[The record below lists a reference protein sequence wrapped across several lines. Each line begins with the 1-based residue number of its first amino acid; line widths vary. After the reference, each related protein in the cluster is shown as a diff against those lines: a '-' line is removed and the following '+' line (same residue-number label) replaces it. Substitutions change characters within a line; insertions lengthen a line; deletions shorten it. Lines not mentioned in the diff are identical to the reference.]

1 MSPSAVKAER
11 LKMTSYFSQEEFA
24 CKCGCEADNIS
35 PELVVRLNAA
45 RHAANTPF
53 TITSGLRCVTHNASS
68 GGSPSSSHLN
78 GTAVDIKCTSS
89 KQRYTIIQALLDAG
103 FNRIGIAKSFI
114 HVDIDPS
121 KPTGVVW
128 TYG

>member
-1 MSPSAVKAER
+1 
-11 LKMTSYFSQEEFA
+11 MTSYFNQKEFA
-24 CKCGCEADNIS
+24 CKCGCGADDIS

-45 RHAANTPF
+45 RHAADTPF
-53 TITSGLRCVTHNASS
+53 TITSGLRCTAHNAAS

-78 GTAVDIKCTSS
+78 GTAVDIKCTGGA
-89 KQRYTIIQALLDAG
+89 QRYTIIQALLDAG
-103 FNRIGIAKSFI
+103 FSRIGIAKSFI